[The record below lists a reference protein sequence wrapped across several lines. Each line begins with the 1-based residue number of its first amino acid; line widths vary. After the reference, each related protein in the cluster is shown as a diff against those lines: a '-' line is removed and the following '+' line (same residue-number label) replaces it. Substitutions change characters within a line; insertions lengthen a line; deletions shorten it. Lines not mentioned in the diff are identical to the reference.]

1 MKHSRMYEKVTYE
14 KNTDEY
20 YEQEYNDDEVD
31 NISKLIQDN
40 LKTRKDEVKLFLS

>member
-1 MKHSRMYEKVTYE
+1 MYEKVTYE

-20 YEQEYNDDEVD
+20 YEEEYNDDEVD

-40 LKTRKDEVKLFLS
+40 LKTRKDEVK